1 MRRSV
6 WISIL
11 VAVVAFLGAEGY
23 ANLRHFRK
31 PAPTIPT
38 AAVKRGNVALRV
50 YATGAFTAE
59 KLAHIMAPRVSG
71 NDLTIVELLP
81 TGAQVKAGDV
91 VVAFDPAGEEY
102 NLAQAQAQL
111 KEAEDEITKA
121 NADAAV
127 QTAQDESQLL
137 SDKYEVEKDKI
148 VVSTNPLVSA
158 IDAKK
163 NILALDQAQRLLA
176 QQESDTKSHVATN
189 KAALAVAEQD
199 KAKAEFGIQTAEQN
213 IKNMTVRTP
222 IDGLVEIQKNRAAAG
237 GFFFTGMQLPAYQ
250 VGDAAYS
257 GATIA
262 QVIDPTQMQVSASVD
277 EADRGNIRTGQRV
290 EIAVDALPGIELAG
304 AVKYISGSA
313 VQSIFQAGAPPAFDL
328 TIALNQSNAGLRPGE
343 TVHVIVSGNPLS
355 DVLYLPP
362 QAIFQKN
369 GSPVVYLKQGISF
382 TARPV
387 KIRYRTATR
396 TVIEGV
402 RAGDEV
408 ALVNPEASANGA
420 AAASQAGSA
429 PAAPVARRGG

>member
-6 WISIL
+6 WITIL
-11 VAVVAFLGAEGY
+11 VAVLAFLGVEGY
-23 ANLRHFRK
+23 ASLRHFRK
-31 PAPTIPT
+31 PASAIPT
-38 AAVKRGNVALRV
+38 AAVKHGNVALRV

-59 KLAHIMAPRVSG
+59 KMAHIMAPRVSG
-71 NDLTIVELLP
+71 NDLTIVKLLP

-91 VVAFDPAGEEY
+91 IVAFDPAGEEY

-127 QTAQDESQLL
+127 QTAQDQSQLL
-137 SDKYEVEKDKI
+137 SDKYEVEKDQI

-163 NILALDQAQRLLA
+163 NILTLDQARRLLA
-176 QQESDTKSHVATN
+176 QQESDTKSHLATN
-189 KAALAVAEQD
+189 KAALAAAEQD

-213 IKNMTVRTP
+213 IKNMTVRSP
-222 IDGLVEIQKNRAAAG
+222 IDGLVEIQKNRSAAG
-237 GFFFTGMQLPAYQ
+237 GFFFTGMQLPDYQ

-262 QVIDPTQMQVSASVD
+262 QVIDPTQMQVSAAVD
-277 EADRGNIRTGQRV
+277 EADRGNVRTGQRV
-290 EIAVDALPGIELAG
+290 EIKVDALPGIELAG
-304 AVKYISGSA
+304 TVKYISGSA
-313 VQSIFQAGAPPAFDL
+313 VQSIFQAGAPPTFDL
-328 TIALNQSNAGLRPGE
+328 TIALTQSNASLRPGE
-343 TVHVIVSGNPLS
+343 TVHVVVSGNPLS
-355 DVLYLPP
+355 NVLYLPP

-369 GSPVVYLKQGISF
+369 GGPVVYLKQGSSF
-382 TARPV
+382 TARSV

-396 TVIEGV
+396 TVIDGL

-408 ALVNPEASANGA
+408 ALVNPESSANGRA
-420 AAASQAGSA
+420 PASQAGSL
-429 PAAPVARRGG
+429 PGTRGGG

>member
-1 MRRSV
+1 MKKSV

-11 VAVVAFLGAEGY
+11 VAVLVFVGIEGY
-23 ANLRHFRK
+23 ASLRHFRK

-50 YATGAFTAE
+50 YATGSFTAE
-59 KLAHIMAPRVSG
+59 KMAHIMAPRVSG
-71 NDLTIVELLP
+71 NDLTIVKLLP

-127 QTAQDESQLL
+127 QTAQDQSQLL

-163 NILALDQAQRLLA
+163 NILALDQAKRLLA
-176 QQESDTKSHVATN
+176 QQESDTKSHLATN
-189 KAALAVAEQD
+189 KAALAVAQQD

-213 IKNMTVRTP
+213 IKNMTVRSP

-237 GFFFTGMQLPAYQ
+237 GFFFTGMQLPDYQ

-262 QVIDPTQMQVSASVD
+262 QVIDPIQMQVSAAVD

-290 EIAVDALPGIELAG
+290 EISVDALPGIDLAG
-304 AVKYISGSA
+304 TVKFISGSA
-313 VQSIFQAGAPPAFDL
+313 IQTIFQAGAPPTFDL
-328 TIALNQSNAGLRPGE
+328 TIALNQSNARLRPGE
-343 TVHVIVSGNPLS
+343 TVHVIVTGNPLS

-369 GSPVVYLKQGISF
+369 GSPVVYLKQGSSF

-396 TVIEGV
+396 TVIEGL
-402 RAGDEV
+402 RSGDEV
-408 ALVNPEASANGA
+408 ALVNPESSANGA
-420 AAASQAGSA
+420 THTSPAGSA
-429 PAAPVARRGG
+429 PAAPVARGGG